1 MGWHLDSILLSEI
14 VLSKAKSLFKS
25 CLGGGGLGSA
35 LKCQIFIGI
44 T

>member
-25 CLGGGGLGSA
+25 CLGGGGALGS
-35 LKCQIFIGI
+35 
-44 T
+44 

>member
-25 CLGGGGLGSA
+25 CLGGGGRSA